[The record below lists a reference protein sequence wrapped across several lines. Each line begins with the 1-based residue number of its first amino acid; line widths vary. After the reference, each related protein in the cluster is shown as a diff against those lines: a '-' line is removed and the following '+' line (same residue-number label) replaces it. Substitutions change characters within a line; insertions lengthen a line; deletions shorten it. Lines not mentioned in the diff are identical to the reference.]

1 MRREFKPTL
10 RQDIIKKA
18 KIVVPPTEEEYDIVL
33 NVGTDTTLHYSG
45 SPLMDPNLVT
55 DPNSKT
61 PVAGTDSNY
70 QTESW
75 IAIGLGTDNVTNANN
90 DTNTDGTPAIG
101 SGGVNQPPIGG
112 NIEYTQIGPS
122 RAALFFDLGGIP
134 SDAEIV
140 EATLELVPYDVGPP
154 PDPFSEGVIND
165 IWADSVQCE
174 VLNLP
179 HDANANATWNTKTG
193 SLKSFNGPFILPDP
207 DDRWWRVSGA
217 FLLPNPIGIAQNTR
231 RSDTGEPVETFVRQ
245 AIVDPPDAN
254 EIDGGDASSEEYYG
268 HIGYGISGGG
278 AIVNYDPANPSLGH
292 ATFQISLAD
301 WNSLYNPSSVTPTY
315 VIDVK
320 DEIEYGLA
328 NGRKANL
335 LVRASHWDVNTAA
348 QNPDEQL
355 TFEAPPVVEE
365 LQFTFA
371 HLSDISVS
379 LPETPEQTSHIV
391 AEIPN
396 NQILHVHHDA
406 TGSDADGNP
415 PTMSYTWLIEVP
427 VTPIDFLDFG
437 VNGNFREGNT
447 VEVVNV
453 AYNGGDAGTDVIEY
467 QWIRNDTNIVG
478 ATNSSF
484 TIPDGFGGDTLRVRV
499 TVRNPNTEYGSDTKT
514 SDPEDVAF
522 DGAGTLTIITSPA
535 SPVNEGTELS
545 VQSSSSGV
553 ANPLY
558 NYRWF
563 IDGVQDQVTSNTS
576 STTSTYT
583 PPDVPDG
590 SSIAVRVEVDLKE
603 GGSVIDTKS
612 ASWTVNAITP
622 PSLDTNGIYRL
633 SRVPVTRNIDTIPG
647 DFTNQYFDF
656 PLVGLAVIDEVIEE
670 PNFTGCLD
678 DGKKTGAL
686 FGYWTVGSLGAS
698 DNLVSEATVESNGT
712 IQTIS
717 NQGLLGQRGQDGT
730 MCFVRDE
737 GLASA
742 GRLITKG
749 GFNGRDENNRKIF
762 GDIAVWL
769 PGWSDENHIDDNGST
784 RLGGWIIFSA
794 KTATQ
799 EAGPNVGETHTA
811 VYWLGQDANN
821 WIMQLSEQAVGVPP
835 VSVPRIPSD
844 NTGFCNT
851 TPHLNAPS
859 PAFDC
864 HAWNPKN
871 LSGQDPFA
879 TTRET
884 WFNSTNFSRQPTGN
898 VAPTTIPS
906 NSPSYRDGVVVV
918 FFTRKLTTQEALN
931 VMNEPLSTYAPSSS
945 DGGGGSQPKPGAV
958 DIPIID
964 DFTSPD
970 SVISF
975 TSTGTITGMS
985 GNYNEGYPE
994 SDLDIL
1000 TVGDVTLANKNDTTD
1015 FAFVRFYSKYVCP
1028 RVEPV
1033 NDVVDPD
1040 DPSVTV
1046 IAAGNTKQYYD
1057 YYYGGDSTTYDP
1069 ASGVFAGPNFALV
1082 SYQWDGI
1089 NGVWNMVGYR
1099 TGNKISVP
1107 EFSGSLPDHMYFDL
1121 GEANAIDMFDESM
1134 GHVLYVYNTR
1144 EDYESRVPNQWHN
1157 INGWNTTGVSLP
1169 VIPI

>member
-10 RQDIIKKA
+10 RQDTIRKVKT
-18 KIVVPPTEEEYDIVL
+18 VVPPTEEEYEIVL

-61 PVAGTDSNY
+61 TVAGTDSNY

-75 IAIGLGTDNVTNANN
+75 IAIGLGTDNVTNATD

-101 SGGVNQPPIGG
+101 SGGDNQPPIGD

-154 PDPFSEGVIND
+154 SDPFSEGVIND

-193 SLKSFNGPFILPDP
+193 SLESFDGGAFTLPDP

-231 RSDTGEPVETFVRQ
+231 RSDTGEPVETFVGQ
-245 AIVDPPDAN
+245 AIVDLPVAN

-301 WNSLYNPSSVTPTY
+301 WNSLYTPSSVTPTY

-348 QNPDEQL
+348 QNPNEQL
-355 TFEAPPVVEE
+355 TFEAPPVVEV

-371 HLSDISVS
+371 HLSDISVG

-437 VNGNFREGNT
+437 VIGTFREGDR
-447 VEVVNV
+447 VEVVDV
-453 AYNGGDAGTDVIEY
+453 AYNGGDAATDVIEY
-467 QWIRNDTNIVG
+467 QWIRNGTNIGG

-484 TIPDGFGGDTLRVRV
+484 TIPDGFGGDTLRVTV
-499 TVRNPNTEYGSDTKT
+499 TVSNPNTEYGSDTKT

-522 DGAGTLTIITSPA
+522 DGAGTLTITKSPTSP
-535 SPVNEGTELS
+535 VDEGNELS

-563 IDGVQDQVTSNTS
+563 IDDVQDQVTSNTS

-590 SSIAVRVEVDLKE
+590 SSIAVRVEADLKE
-603 GGSVIDTKS
+603 GGSLIDTKTE
-612 ASWTVNAITP
+612 SWTVNAITP

-647 DFTNQYFDF
+647 DFRNKYFDF

-678 DGKKTGAL
+678 DGKRTGAL

-698 DNLVSEATVESNGT
+698 DNPVSEATVELNGT
-712 IQTIS
+712 IETVS
-717 NQGLLGQRGQDGT
+717 NPGLLGQRQQDGT

-769 PGWSDENHIDDNGST
+769 PDWSDENHIDDNGNT

-799 EAGPNVGETHTA
+799 TAGPNIGETHTA
-811 VYWLGQDANN
+811 VYRLGEDLNN
-821 WIMQLSEQAVGVPP
+821 WIMQLSDQAVGFPP

-844 NTGFCNT
+844 NTTGFCNT
-851 TPHLNAPS
+851 TPHLNGPS
-859 PAFDC
+859 PPFDC

-884 WFNSTNFSRQPTGN
+884 WFNSTNFSRQPTGD
-898 VAPTTIPS
+898 VSPTTIPS
-906 NSPSYRDGVVVV
+906 NSSSYRDDVVVV
-918 FFTRKLTTQEALN
+918 FFTRKLTNAEALD
-931 VMNEPLSTYAPSSS
+931 VMQSDLSRFAPTGGA
-945 DGGGGSQPKPGAV
+945 GGGGGGVIENLPNDSFANPNNTTVSARSVQVMQIENLNGVYSGWPG
-958 DIPIID
+958 D
-964 DFTSPD
+964 DSTSVFLNADQLGIYDCAGD
-970 SVISF
+970 SVCSDVLGIPGDPVNIFREGVFGDSVAEGTAYFNPSHPSTSETFQAVHIGRYNTDDDDEWNFGAGTSF
-975 TSTGTITGMS
+975 MLFPVFCSQAIPSGQQVVAEVIRDGSVIGRSELKTDRNNSNNVNLFFPVNNVNWYSSSNWQIGDIITITTVPS
-985 GNYNEGYPE
+985 GTF
-994 SDLDIL
+994 IL
-1000 TVGDVTLANKNDTTD
+1000 T
-1015 FAFVRFYSKYVCP
+1015 
-1028 RVEPV
+1028 
-1033 NDVVDPD
+1033 
-1040 DPSVTV
+1040 
-1046 IAAGNTKQYYD
+1046 
-1057 YYYGGDSTTYDP
+1057 
-1069 ASGVFAGPNFALV
+1069 
-1082 SYQWDGI
+1082 
-1089 NGVWNMVGYR
+1089 
-1099 TGNKISVP
+1099 
-1107 EFSGSLPDHMYFDL
+1107 
-1121 GEANAIDMFDESM
+1121 
-1134 GHVLYVYNTR
+1134 
-1144 EDYESRVPNQWHN
+1144 NQFF
-1157 INGWNTTGVSLP
+1157 TP
-1169 VIPI
+1169 